1 MNVGVFSL
9 MHWPQDRSAT
19 RVFGDEIA
27 QAVEAERLGYDRAWF
42 AEHHFSRYG
51 IDPAIHLTVA
61 NVAARTSR
69 IRLGTAVTVLPFLPP
84 IRAAEEL
91 ATLDILSNG
100 RIDWGVGRGY
110 QRHEFDAFEV
120 DITESRSRFEESLE
134 IIFRAWQDGPFEH
147 HGQHWNFDAVDVLP
161 KPLQRPLVSP
171 PPRSGSLGVY
181 PRIPTYIAAISPE
194 SCRWAAENALPLLA
208 DQFSPFDRLADGR
221 KIYEETHRNGAQGEP
236 LPEAVVLRQVF
247 VGRTREEARQRA
259 IPGLLWYYRMLAK
272 VGSPARHGEELPETY
287 EAYKVFAMLSG
298 MAEGTEDDFVEF
310 LLNEVAIAG
319 DADEVT
325 DRLTALH
332 EVGYP
337 SVICWMNF
345 GGLHH
350 DDALASMRRFIDDV
364 APELPR

>member
-1 MNVGVFSL
+1 MQ
-9 MHWPQDRSAT
+9 WPQDRSAE

-51 IDPAIHLTVA
+51 IDPALHLVIA

-69 IRLGTAVTVLPFLPP
+69 IRLGTAVTVLPFIPP

-91 ATLDILSNG
+91 ATLDILSGG

-110 QRHEFDAFEV
+110 QRHEFDAFQI

-147 HGQHWNFDAVDVLP
+147 HGQHWDFDLVDVLP
-161 KPLQRPLVSP
+161 KPVQQ
-171 PPRSGSLGVY
+171 

-194 SCRWAAENALPLLA
+194 SVRWAGTNGHPLLV
-208 DQFSPFDRLADGR
+208 DQFSPFERLAEGR
-221 KIYEETHRNGAQGEP
+221 KIYEDAFRAAGHTSA
-236 LPEAVVLRQVF
+236 LPEAVSLRQVF
-247 VGRTREEARQRA
+247 VGRTRDEARELA
-259 IPGLLWYYRMLAK
+259 VPALLWYYRILAK
-272 VGSPARHGEELPETY
+272 IGSPARHGEELPESY
-287 EAYKVFAMLSG
+287 EAYKIFSMLSG
-298 MAEGTEDDFVEF
+298 MTEGTEEEF
-310 LLNEVAIAG
+310 LDLLLDEVAIAG
-319 DADEVT
+319 DAKEVT
-325 DRLTALH
+325 DRLTALY
-332 EVGYP
+332 EAGYP

-345 GGLHH
+345 GGLKHE
-350 DDALASMRRFIDDV
+350 DTTASMRRFIDEV